1 MKVSVSHNWPTKR
14 LRFLT
19 YKGRPEGWQAMID
32 QLNEVPF
39 LPMEAIGERGQTDL
53 SATRPVDEVSS
64 GYTQFF
70 NGDVIVAKI
79 TPCFENGK
87 GALIQGM
94 RQGIGYGTTELHV
107 LRPAEEINGRF
118 LYYVTVDPRFR
129 MLGAACMT
137 GAAGQQRVPEDFVRD
152 FRVPVMPLAQ
162 QRAIADYLDR
172 ETERIDTLIVAKG
185 QLLDL
190 LVEKRRALISHA
202 ITRGLNSNVPLRDSG
217 ILEISK
223 IPEHWKI
230 VKLKYIALLKSGDFI
245 NSDAIM
251 EEGEFPVF
259 GGNGLRGFTSSFSH
273 DGDYVLI
280 GRQGALCGNIN
291 FATGRFWA
299 SEHAIVVTIQKD
311 HNVRWLG
318 TLLENMNLNQYSQSA
333 AQPGLSVEF
342 IANLNIPV
350 PPVSEQNAI
359 VSSLNDMML
368 RIDSISNSTEKTIAF
383 LKERRAAL
391 IMAAVTGQI
400 KVGGVA

>member
-1 MKVSVSHNWPTKR
+1 
-14 LRFLT
+14 
-19 YKGRPEGWQAMID
+19 MID